1 MKSAVFEYRGVTM
14 YDFGAGYG
22 FERLHGEQ
30 VVIAPF
36 QTPPSPD
43 GDAADREVAKEEGGR
58 RIDAYLQELR

>member
-1 MKSAVFEYRGVTM
+1 M

-43 GDAADREVAKEEGGR
+43 GDAADLEVAKEEGRR